1 MNGKKEVSSIALFY
15 EYIALQNGSPDGS
28 GTLFRTELGKTVG
41 FLHCGQAQEELPD
54 LVDGSFVNCRSVQ
67 YTFEYMHTVTKEKSR
82 DSSLFHCTVN
92 K

>member
-54 LVDGSFVNCRSVQ
+54 LVDGSFVNCRSAQ
-67 YTFEYMHTVTKEKSR
+67 HTSR
-82 DSSLFHCTVN
+82 YAHCN
-92 K
+92 KGKIT